1 MTHPWSS
8 PFCEHDEVRI
18 EGASGGALDGV
29 SFAAKDLYAIAGY
42 RCCAGN
48 RDWLATHPPAE
59 RSAPA
64 VATMLAAG
72 ARLVGKTRLDELAW
86 GMTGENLDYG
96 IPANPRAPGRLPG
109 GSSSGS
115 AAAVAGG
122 LADCALG
129 TDTGGSVRVPASYCG
144 IWGIRTT
151 HGRISTQGV
160 IPLAPS
166 FDTVSFFARDAR
178 LLRQIGE
185 VLLGPTIAA
194 ITPRRLLIAQDAF
207 AVAAEAARQALREPL
222 ARVGAAMAVQSI
234 DLGNGELE
242 HWPQL
247 YRTIQSYEA
256 WAAHGQWISQH
267 KPRLGISRE
276 RFAQAQLVSVAE
288 VERAAARRAEIG
300 ARLDAL
306 LGRDGLIAMPAA
318 YDVAPLPQDGEAQR
332 LSNLTLTAAAS
343 LCGLPQISL
352 PLAQVDGLP
361 LALSLIAPRGGDEAL
376 LALAAQLSPT

>member
-1 MTHPWSS
+1 MTHRWSG
-8 PFCEHDEVRI
+8 PFCDHDQVRI
-18 EGASGGALDGV
+18 QGASDGALAGV

-48 RDWLATHPPAE
+48 CDWLATHQPAA
-59 RSAPA
+59 RTAPA
-64 VATMLAAG
+64 VAAMLATG

-96 IPANPRAPGRLPG
+96 TPANPRAPGRMPG

-122 LADCALG
+122 FADCSLG

-151 HGRISTQGV
+151 HGRISTQDV

-166 FDTVSFFARDAR
+166 FDTVSFFARDAH
-178 LLRQIGE
+178 LLRRIGE
-185 VLLGPTIAA
+185 VLLGPATAA

-207 AVAAEAARQALREPL
+207 AVAAESARAALRQPL
-222 ARVGAAMAVQSI
+222 ARIADAMAVESI
-234 DLGNGELE
+234 SLGRGELDQ
-242 HWPQL
+242 WPQL
-247 YRTIQSYEA
+247 YRTIQSREA
-256 WAAHGQWISQH
+256 WAAHGQWINEH
-267 KPRLGISRE
+267 KPRLGISKE
-276 RFAQAQLVSVAE
+276 RFAQAQLVGAAE
-288 VERAAARRAEIG
+288 VERAAARRAAIG

-306 LGRDGLIAMPAA
+306 LGDDGLIAMPAA
-318 YDVAPLPQDGEAQR
+318 YGVAPLPEDGEAQR
-332 LSNLTLTAAAS
+332 LANLTLTAAAS

-361 LALSLIAPRGGDEAL
+361 LALSLIGPRGGDEAL
-376 LALAAQLSPT
+376 LALAEQLT

>member
-1 MTHPWSS
+1 MSQRWTG
-8 PFCEHDEVRI
+8 PFCDHDQVRL
-18 EGASGGALDGV
+18 EGSGAEALAGV

-48 RDWLATHPPAE
+48 GDWLATHPPAD
-59 RSAPA
+59 RNAPA
-64 VATMLAAG
+64 VSAMLAAG

-96 IPANPRAPGRLPG
+96 TPANPRAPGRMPG

-151 HGRISTQGV
+151 HGRISTQDV

-166 FDTVSFFARDAR
+166 FDTVSFFARDAH
-178 LLRQIGE
+178 LLRRLGT
-185 VLLGPTIAA
+185 VLLGSPAA
-194 ITPRRLLIAQDAF
+194 ILVPRRLLIAQDAF
-207 AVAAEAARQALREPL
+207 AVAAEAAREALRQPMARIASTLTVESINL
-222 ARVGAAMAVQSI
+222 AQG
-234 DLGNGELE
+234 DLDQ
-242 HWPQL
+242 WPQL
-247 YRTIQSYEA
+247 YRTIQSHEA
-256 WAAHGQWISQH
+256 WAAHGQWISER

-276 RFAQAQLVSVAE
+276 RFAQAQLVGSAE
-288 VERAAARRAEIG
+288 VQRAAARRAEIS

-306 LGRDGLIAMPAA
+306 LGHDGLIAMPAA
-318 YDVAPLPQDGEAQR
+318 YSVAPLPHDGEAQR

-361 LALSLIAPRGGDEAL
+361 LALSLIGPRGGDEAL
-376 LALAAQLSPT
+376 LALAEHLDQS

>member
-1 MTHPWSS
+1 MTIRWSS
-8 PFCEHDEVRI
+8 PFCDHDQAQI
-18 EGASGGALDGV
+18 EGAGGGSLADV
-29 SFAAKDLYAIAGY
+29 SFAAKDLYAVAGY

-48 RDWLATHPPAE
+48 CDWLASHPPADT
-59 RSAPA
+59 SAPA
-64 VATMLAAG
+64 VSAMLAAG

-96 IPANPRAPGRLPG
+96 TPANPRAPGRMPG

-122 LADCALG
+122 FADCALG

-166 FDTVSFFARDAR
+166 FDTVSFFARDAH
-178 LLRQIGE
+178 LLRKVGA
-185 VLLGPTIAA
+185 VLLAPLTITC
-194 ITPRRLLIAQDAF
+194 TPRRLLIAQDAF
-207 AVAAEAARQALREPL
+207 AVAAEDAREALRQPL
-222 ARVGAAMAVQSI
+222 ALITGAMAVEVIS
-234 DLGNGELE
+234 LGQGELE
-242 HWPQL
+242 QWPQL
-247 YRTIQSYEA
+247 YRTIQSHEA
-256 WAAHGQWISQH
+256 WAAHGQWISQR

-276 RFAQAQLVSVAE
+276 RFAQAQLVSAAE

-318 YDVAPLPQDGEAQR
+318 YSVAPLPQDGEAQR

-361 LALSLIAPRGGDEAL
+361 LALSLIGPRGGDEAL
-376 LALAAQLSPT
+376 LALAEQLS